1 MSAILHNLLG
11 AASSVLPL
19 VVMLGILVFVHEL
32 GHFLF
37 AKRAG
42 VKVLKFSLGFGPRI
56 FGWTRGETEYVV
68 SWIPLGGYVKM
79 LGENPG
85 EEIAPED
92 QGRVRFRAEADLIHG

>member
-1 MSAILHNLLG
+1 
-11 AASSVLPL
+11 V
-19 VVMLGILVFVHEL
+19 LVFVHEL

-42 VKVLKFSLGFGPRI
+42 VKVLKFSIGFGPRI

-85 EEIAPED
+85 EEIPEED
-92 QGRVRFRAEADLIHG
+92 RDRTLTSKPLWTSC